1 MAAPDDCRHP
11 LSAFPA
17 DVNNLTSEN
26 LNRGQ
31 RSPYLQFSTSWQ
43 SCGHLPCVRDSSCLG
58 GHGTYLAVQEHIE
71 AISRGFLSEAIR
83 LWWCVL
89 ITPSAHSLSLNCLF
103 FSCLS
108 CCLLYVG
115 QPFKCCQSV
124 FVWTPI
130 ILALPSHP
138 PPPSSHTHTVIFLFG
153 MLLCWIIWV
162 GVFTITNR
170 VQHSDV
176 NRPGTETRKTEWVY
190 ECNAVLQWHPVI

>member
-89 ITPSAHSLSLNCLF
+89 ITPSAHSLSLNCLL

-138 PPPSSHTHTVIFLFG
+138 PSTHTRLYSYLACF
-153 MLLCWIIWV
+153 CV
-162 GVFTITNR
+162 GLHELACLPSQAECSTLTSTGLGWKQEKLNGFMSAT
-170 VQHSDV
+170 QCSSDI
-176 NRPGTETRKTEWVY
+176 RSSR
-190 ECNAVLQWHPVI
+190 